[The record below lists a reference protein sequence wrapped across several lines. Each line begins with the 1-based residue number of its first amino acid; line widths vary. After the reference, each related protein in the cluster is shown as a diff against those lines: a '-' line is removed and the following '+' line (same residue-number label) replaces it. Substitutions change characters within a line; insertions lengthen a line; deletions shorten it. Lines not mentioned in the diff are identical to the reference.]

1 MSRKAGRTRAVDE
14 EKATWL
20 GVTVGWAADTQGRPR
35 HSFVSALDANATN
48 AIGPCITFAAIAFA
62 NAVGTLRR
70 NGEDGAGLATSTAGR
85 SNCCRECVLLAQGAD
100 VRAIHRLE
108 LPRWTRGASSTIR
121 ARVAPVADAV
131 GHSPA
136 ASARIGVAWAG
147 KARVWRGLALEFRVL
162 AGGAQATRCRALPS
176 LVCSRGTEERA
187 IGA

>member
-1 MSRKAGRTRAVDE
+1 MLLEPSGET
-14 EKATWL
+14 EKTGQVW
-20 GVTVGWAADTQGRPR
+20 QP
-35 HSFVSALDANATN
+35 ALLVE
-48 AIGPCITFAAIAFA
+48 AIAVENVFCSHREQTSEPFTA
-62 NAVGTLRR
+62 LNFP
-70 NGEDGAGLATSTAGR
+70 AG
-85 SNCCRECVLLAQGAD
+85 
-100 VRAIHRLE
+100 H
-108 LPRWTRGASSTIR
+108 STIR